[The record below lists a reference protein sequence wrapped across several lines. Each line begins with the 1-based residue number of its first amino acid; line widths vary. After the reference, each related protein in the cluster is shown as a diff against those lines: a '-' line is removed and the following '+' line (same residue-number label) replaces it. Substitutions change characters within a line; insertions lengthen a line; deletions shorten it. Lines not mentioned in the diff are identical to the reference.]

1 MRAMSEPRAETSRMS
16 SKKTLAWLTLHSIA
30 GLGNI
35 AAKHLL
41 SRFEDATNILTADL
55 KDLMSVDGVRR
66 DVAERIV
73 HREFAADPEQVAKKL
88 EGYGVSIVP
97 YPDSQ
102 YPQILRE
109 IHDPPMLLYVKGNA
123 IPSNLTFVAVVGS
136 RNPTPYGL
144 KAAERVAQG
153 LARRG
158 LGVVSGMARGIDS
171 AAHWGCLGGR
181 GKTVGVL
188 GTGIDIPY
196 PKSNQR
202 LLGKILGQGAVISEF
217 PFGTPPE
224 PKNFPIRNRII
235 SGLSK
240 GVVVVEATMN
250 SGSLITASLAL
261 EQGREVFAVPGSIN
275 SFKST
280 GCHFLIK
287 QGAKL
292 IEHPDD
298 ILDELG
304 LNYPHATKIDTF
316 TREPSPP
323 LEERER
329 SVYDLIGD
337 DPLHID
343 EIARLV
349 QFRPAETA
357 SILMRMELKG
367 AVRQLPGKRFV
378 R

>member
-1 MRAMSEPRAETSRMS
+1 MS
-16 SKKTLAWLTLHSIA
+16 SEKTLAWLTLHSIA
-30 GLGNI
+30 GLGNV

-41 SRFEDATNILTADL
+41 CRFGDAANILAADVN
-55 KDLMSVDGVRR
+55 DLMSVDGVRR
-66 DVAERIV
+66 DVAQRIV
-73 HREFAADPEQVAKKL
+73 HREFAADPEQLAKEL
-88 EGYGVSIVP
+88 EGSDVRIVP

-109 IHDPPMLLYVKGNA
+109 IHDPPMLLYIKGKA
-123 IPSNLTFVAVVGS
+123 IPNNLTFVAIVGS

-144 KAAERVAQG
+144 KAAERIAQG

-181 GKTVGVL
+181 GVTIGVL

-202 LLGKILGQGAVISEF
+202 LFGKILGQGAVISEF
-217 PFGTPPE
+217 PLGTPPE

-235 SGLSK
+235 SGLTR

-298 ILDELG
+298 VLDELG
-304 LNYPHATKIDTF
+304 LNFPHAPKLDTF
-316 TREPSPP
+316 TREPTPP

-329 SVYDLIGD
+329 SIYGLIGD

-349 QFRPAETA
+349 RFGPAETA

-367 AVRQLPGKRFV
+367 VVRQLPGKRFV

>member
-1 MRAMSEPRAETSRMS
+1 MRAMSAPRAETLRMAS
-16 SKKTLAWLTLHSIA
+16 DKTIAWLALHSIA
-30 GLGNI
+30 GLGNV

-41 SRFEDATNILTADL
+41 DRFGDPEHILAADL
-55 KDLMSVDGVRR
+55 NDLLSTDGVRR

-73 HREFAADPEQVAKKL
+73 HRKFTTDPERLVKKL
-88 EGYGVSIVP
+88 ERCDVRIVP
-97 YPDSQ
+97 YPDAC
-102 YPQILRE
+102 YPQLLKE
-109 IHDPPMLLYVKGNA
+109 IHDPPMLLYVKGET
-123 IPSNLTFVAVVGS
+123 IPSNQTFVAMVGS
-136 RNPTPYGL
+136 RVPTPYGL
-144 KAAERVAQG
+144 KAAERMAQG

-171 AAHWGCLGGR
+171 AAHWGCLGGH
-181 GKTVGVL
+181 GTTIAVL

-202 LLGKILGQGAVISEF
+202 LFSKIIGHGAVISEF
-217 PFGTPPE
+217 HLGTPPE

-280 GCHFLIK
+280 GSHFLIK

-292 IEHPDD
+292 VEHPDD
-298 ILDELG
+298 VLDELG
-304 LNYPHATKIDTF
+304 LNYAHAPKLDTF
-316 TREPSPP
+316 TQKPAPP
-323 LEERER
+323 LEDREKT
-329 SVYDLIGD
+329 VYDLIGD

-343 EIARLV
+343 EIARLL
-349 QFRPAETA
+349 QYRPAETA

-367 AVRQLPGKRFV
+367 IVRQLPGKRFV